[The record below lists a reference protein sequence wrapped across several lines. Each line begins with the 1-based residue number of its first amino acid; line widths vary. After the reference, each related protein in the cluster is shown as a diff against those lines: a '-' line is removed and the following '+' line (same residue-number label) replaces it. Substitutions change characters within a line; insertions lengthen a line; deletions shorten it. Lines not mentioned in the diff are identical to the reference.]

1 MSLSDRLLLVPL
13 NHLIAQAPWASE
25 RLSRHA
31 GARVAIVAG
40 PLTLRL
46 TIDGSGLLQ
55 AADAVAEPDVR
66 IELPDDFAV
75 RALTDRSKLMSGARL
90 SGAADVAETLAFV
103 FRNLRW
109 DAEGDLAAAI
119 GDIPARRLSMAA
131 GALARNARE
140 GLARLGANFAEY
152 ASNEGE
158 LLADPTAVGDFV
170 SAVDAL
176 RDDLARLDKR
186 VERLGG

>member
-25 RLSRHA
+25 RLGRHA
-31 GARVAIVAG
+31 GARVAIAAG

-55 AADAVAEPDVR
+55 AADTVAEPDVR

-109 DAEGDLAAAI
+109 DAEGDLAAVI
-119 GDIPARRLSMAA
+119 GDIPARRLSLAA
-131 GALARNARE
+131 GALARSTRD
-140 GLARLGANFAEY
+140 GLSRLGANFAEY
-152 ASNEGE
+152 ANHEGE
-158 LLADPTAVGDFV
+158 LLADPAAVKNFV

-186 VERLGG
+186 VERLGS

>member
-25 RLSRHA
+25 RLGRHA
-31 GARVAIVAG
+31 GARVAIAAG

-55 AADAVAEPDVR
+55 AADTVAEPDVR

-109 DAEGDLAAAI
+109 DAEGDLAAVI
-119 GDIPARRLSMAA
+119 GDIPARRLSLAA
-131 GALARNARE
+131 SALARNTRD
-140 GLARLGANFAEY
+140 GLSRLGANFAEY

-158 LLADPTAVGDFV
+158 LLADPAAVKNFV

>member
-1 MSLSDRLLLVPL
+1 MPLSDRLLLVPL
-13 NHLIAQAPWASE
+13 NHLIVQAPWASE
-25 RLSRHA
+25 RLGRHA
-31 GARVAIVAG
+31 GARVAIIAG

-55 AADAVAEPDVR
+55 AADVVAEPDVR

-109 DAEGDLAAAI
+109 DAEGDLAAVI
-119 GDIPARRLSMAA
+119 GDIPARRLSLAA
-131 GALARNARE
+131 GALARNTRD
-140 GLARLGANFAEY
+140 GLSRLGANFAEY
-152 ASNEGE
+152 ASHEGE
-158 LLADPTAVGDFV
+158 LLADPASVKDFV
-170 SAVDAL
+170 SAVDTL